1 MLNKISL
8 LKDKKCSPFSYLMV
22 YVQALKDV
30 MIKMKTLEHINGV
43 KTACTGRS
51 VAIILEANQ
60 KNQIKFRFITDF
72 VLNS

>member
-1 MLNKISL
+1 
-8 LKDKKCSPFSYLMV
+8 MV

-30 MIKMKTLEHINGV
+30 MIKMKTQEHINGV

-72 VLNS
+72 ILNS